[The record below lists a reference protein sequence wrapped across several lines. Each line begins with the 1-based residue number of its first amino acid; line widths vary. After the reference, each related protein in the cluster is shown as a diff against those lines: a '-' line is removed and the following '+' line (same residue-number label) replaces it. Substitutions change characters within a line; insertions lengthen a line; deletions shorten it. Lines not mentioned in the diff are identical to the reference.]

1 MIAAHWGYI
10 LITIGVTV
18 WVVYAGAKFLG
29 GYDGPVAPFL
39 FVHLLFVVPGAF
51 LAGRG
56 WTKRVIEIFSGG
68 PRDDVRD
75 G

>member
-1 MIAAHWGYI
+1 MSAAHWGYI
-10 LITIGVTV
+10 LITMGVSV
-18 WVVYAGAKFLG
+18 WVVYAGAKFIG
-29 GYDGPVAPFL
+29 GYDGPVMPFL

-56 WTKRVIEIFSGG
+56 WTKRVIEMFTRG